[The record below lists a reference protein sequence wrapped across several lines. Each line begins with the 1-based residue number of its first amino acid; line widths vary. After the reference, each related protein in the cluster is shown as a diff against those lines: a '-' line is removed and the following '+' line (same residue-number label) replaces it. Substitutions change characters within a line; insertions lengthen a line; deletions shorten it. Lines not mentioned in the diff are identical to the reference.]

1 METQESVT
9 TPSFPWKTAG
19 AVLLALAVIANLFV
33 LDYWIV
39 TREPVPNQRFSPLI
53 QDTSEKITAVCP
65 VSCIDAI
72 KEATSAITL
81 ASPFPAQS
89 PVVTAQQIARQ
100 EPREYYIPLAGGGST
115 TKRDWVDIS
124 AAETYVDTSKYPNT
138 ITVTWDAS
146 LKILSGN
153 GHAYARLITVTDN
166 QILPE
171 TEISGSSE
179 SGIRVESKPFKLIS
193 GNKLYRV
200 QLKTNTGYEATIT
213 SGRIKIVV
221 E

>member
-9 TPSFPWKTAG
+9 PSFPWKTVG
-19 AVLLALAVIANLFV
+19 GILLVLAVIANIAV

-39 TREPVPNQRFSPLI
+39 TREPVPNQRFSPLV

-65 VSCIDAI
+65 ASCIDVI
-72 KEATSAITL
+72 KEATSAIT

-100 EPREYYIPLAGGGST
+100 EPREYYVPLAGGGST
-115 TKRDWVDIS
+115 TKRDWVDIG
-124 AAETYVDTSKYPNT
+124 AAETYLDTSRYPSA

-153 GHAYARLITVTDN
+153 GHAFARLINVTDN
-166 QILPE
+166 QILQE

-179 SGIRVESKPFKLIS
+179 TGIRVESKSFKLIS

>member
-1 METQESVT
+1 MV
-9 TPSFPWKTAG
+9 
-19 AVLLALAVIANLFV
+19 AVIANLFV

-72 KEATSAITL
+72 KEATSAIAL
-81 ASPFPAQS
+81 ASPVPVQS
-89 PVVTAQQIARQ
+89 PTGVAPSTVTRS
-100 EPREYYIPLAGGGST
+100 EPREYYVPLAGGGST
-115 TKRDWVDIS
+115 TKRDWVDIG
-124 AAETYVDTSKYPNT
+124 AAETYVDTTKYPSK
-138 ITVTWDAS
+138 ITTTWDAS

-153 GHAYARLITVTDN
+153 GHAFARLINVTDN
-166 QILPE
+166 QILGE
-171 TEISGSSE
+171 TEISGSSDT
-179 SGIRVESKPFKLIS
+179 GVRVESKPFTLIA

-200 QLKTNTGYEATIT
+200 QMKTNTGYEATINA
-213 SGRIKIVV
+213 GRIKIVV